1 MCAGDDAMPLYEYT
15 CRSCGH
21 RFEVLQRMG
30 AGSAGLACPRCS
42 MRRPRRELSTF
53 AAATGGGREESAAGG
68 CEPGGCDLPGC
79 GAGGGFCDL
88 D

>member
-1 MCAGDDAMPLYEYT
+1 MPLYEYS

-30 AGSAGLACPRCS
+30 AGAAGLACPRCS

-53 AAATGGGREESAAGG
+53 AAAVGGGSEERSTGA
-68 CEPGGCDLPGC
+68 CEPGGCELPGC
-79 GAGGGFCDL
+79 GGGYCDI

>member
-1 MCAGDDAMPLYEYT
+1 
-15 CRSCGH
+15 
-21 RFEVLQRMG
+21 
-30 AGSAGLACPRCS
+30 

-53 AAATGGGREESAAGG
+53 AASTGGGEERSAGA

-79 GAGGGFCDL
+79 GAGGGDYCDL

>member
-1 MCAGDDAMPLYEYT
+1 
-15 CRSCGH
+15 
-21 RFEVLQRMG
+21 MG

-53 AAATGGGREESAAGG
+53 AAGGGGEERSAGA
-68 CEPGGCDLPGC
+68 CEPGGCELPGC
-79 GAGGGFCDL
+79 GGGFCDL

>member
-1 MCAGDDAMPLYEYT
+1 MPLYEYT

-21 RFEVLQRMG
+21 RFEVLQAMG
-30 AGSAGLACPRCS
+30 AGGAGLACPRCS

-53 AAATGGGREESAAGG
+53 AAVGGGEERSAA

-79 GAGGGFCDL
+79 GAAGGFCDL